1 MHLKNKIREPQS
13 IVEDSEKLVTHRKN
27 RDTFEA
33 PKRKRKR
40 KTKMTPK
47 IKKFRKSSKKQINWD
62 RGSKSNKN
70 CNKNNK
76 KIFLNVFHQTITI

>member
-1 MHLKNKIREPQS
+1 
-13 IVEDSEKLVTHRKN
+13 
-27 RDTFEA
+27 
-33 PKRKRKR
+33 
-40 KTKMTPK
+40 MTPK

-76 KIFLNVFHQTITI
+76 KIFLNVFHQTITIWLNQQLGKPIIAKT